1 MTARPS
7 GRIITLSLV
16 SGIVSTKPAG
26 VACAKAHYHKCAFSA
41 RPRQNL
47 NGRRKPSSDH
57 LPGWVGCCR
66 GVVKAACVSLDGP
79 AIQRF
84 RRNPQLHDEYH
95 AQRNRSTPFA
105 RQAKGYGAEKR
116 SCEVSARTPRDY
128 GPGPTSGNDQ
138 DSPPACAALPF
149 PPARKSFHD
158 AGFARAS
165 VRRATR
171 QGQHSSPEARP
182 EDGNPNN

>member
-16 SGIVSTKPAG
+16 SGIVSTKPPGA
-26 VACAKAHYHKCAFSA
+26 ARAKAHGHKCAFSA
-41 RPRQNL
+41 RSKQNL

-105 RQAKGYGAEKR
+105 WQAKGYF
-116 SCEVSARTPRDY
+116 VSKNDFVRGFSEDTLRLWPQ
-128 GPGPTSGNDQ
+128 PGQWNDQ
-138 DSPPACAALPF
+138 DSPSACPALPF
-149 PPARKSFHD
+149 PPLGNPFHD

-165 VRRATR
+165 VPRATR
-171 QGQHSSPEARP
+171 
-182 EDGNPNN
+182 